1 MFIILTYEAVKK
13 LVVLA
18 QILQHHFPA
27 DRRENGVV
35 EEWLGSTMVLERA
48 VIVGKLTCSEKIK

>member
-1 MFIILTYEAVKK
+1 MFIILTYEGVKK

-18 QILQHHFPA
+18 QILQFPA

>member
-18 QILQHHFPA
+18 QILQFPA

-35 EEWLGSTMVLERA
+35 EEWLGSSMVLERT